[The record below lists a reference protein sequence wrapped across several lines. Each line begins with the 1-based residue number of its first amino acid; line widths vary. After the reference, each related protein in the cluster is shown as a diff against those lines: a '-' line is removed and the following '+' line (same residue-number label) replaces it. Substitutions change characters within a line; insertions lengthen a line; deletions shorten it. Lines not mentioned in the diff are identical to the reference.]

1 MCLICCQSH
10 QMPSFTHSLIWY
22 FVWETGAG
30 TVGVCFI
37 WTSVGYHEETCWGEW
52 PRQWHRCFRR
62 ES

>member
-1 MCLICCQSH
+1 
-10 QMPSFTHSLIWY
+10 MPSFTHSLIWY